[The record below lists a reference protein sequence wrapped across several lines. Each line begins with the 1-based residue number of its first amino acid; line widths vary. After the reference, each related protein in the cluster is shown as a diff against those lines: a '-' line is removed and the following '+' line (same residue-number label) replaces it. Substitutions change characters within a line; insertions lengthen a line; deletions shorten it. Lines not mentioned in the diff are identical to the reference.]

1 MLPLDWPFD
10 LGLDLARP
18 WMLAGLALL
27 PLYAWRR
34 VVLAGRDRV
43 PYAPLRWT
51 AVRGWR
57 RRAASALLAVELL
70 LVATVCLALAG
81 PHRVTTTERVDDAGI
96 DLALVLDVSLSML
109 AEDFEPNRMAAL
121 RRIAR
126 DFLTRRSAD
135 RVALVIFA
143 ADTYVQ
149 SPLTTDDLVLLELLS
164 GVTIDMVDQYLS
176 GGTAIGDAL
185 LVASDQL
192 LQARV
197 EGRDQSVILITDGE
211 SNQGIDPGIAARY
224 LHEQDIRFHVI
235 GVGGPEP
242 LPVFR
247 DGRRIG
253 DDFLTRLD
261 EEALLEVSRIGGGSY
276 YRAADT
282 AGLEEVFAALSR
294 LASSPLEATT
304 LEHRESLVPWLAL
317 VALALF
323 VLYVSLAGGVVRRP
337 LR

>member
-1 MLPLDWPFD
+1 MTLDIDWV
-10 LGLDLARP
+10 RP
-18 WMLAGLALL
+18 WLLAGLAIL

-34 VVLAGRDRV
+34 VVLARRDRV
-43 PYAPLRWT
+43 PYAPLHWV
-51 AVRGWR
+51 ASVGWR
-57 RRAASALLAVELL
+57 RHAERLLLAVEVLL
-70 LVATVCLALAG
+70 LAVAVAGLAG
-81 PHRVTTTERVDDAGI
+81 PYKKTTTERVEDEGI

-109 AEDFEPNRMAAL
+109 AEDFEPNRMEAL

-149 SPLTTDDLVLLELLS
+149 SPLTTDDAVLLELLS
-164 GVTIDMVDQYLS
+164 GVTIDTVDQYLS

-185 LVASDQL
+185 LVAADQL
-192 LQARV
+192 IGARA

-211 SNQGIDPGIAARY
+211 SNDGIEPGVAARY
-224 LHEQDIRFHVI
+224 LREQEISFHAI
-235 GVGGPEP
+235 GVGGPDP
-242 LPVFR
+242 MPIFR
-247 DGRRIG
+247 EGRRIG
-253 DDFLTRLD
+253 DNLLTRLD
-261 EEALLEVSRIGGGSY
+261 EESLLAIVETGGGEY

-282 AGLEEVFAALSR
+282 AGLEEVFANLSR

-304 LEHRESLVPWLAL
+304 VDRRESLVPLTAFLLL
-317 VALALF
+317 VLF
-323 VLYVSLAGGVVRRP
+323 VAYTVLSATVVRRP